1 MTDDDRDD
9 ETGAAAR
16 PGVNF
21 FTIEGRATPALFVV
35 GWLASILG
43 LAVVLAG
50 VFGNSAVLLFFVGPG
65 LLSLGLV
72 AAAGNQALERRAR
85 DEAYTGPS
93 PILVFAAV
101 VAVSFLVLALVGLV
115 LRFLLGSGFATVPDA
130 AIQLIAGLLMAL
142 VYVGLLR
149 LTVVGTDAL
158 SWADMGLRPFDRAA
172 VRELVSGASL
182 AVPVIAVTLVV
193 AVVLVSIFKVE

>member
-35 GWLASILG
+35 GWLASILV
-43 LAVVLAG
+43 LAV
-50 VFGNSAVLLFFVGPG
+50 VFGNSTVLLFFVGPG

-149 LTVVGTDAL
+149 LTVVGTGAL
-158 SWADMGLRPFDRAA
+158 SWADMGLRPFD
-172 VRELVSGASL
+172 
-182 AVPVIAVTLVV
+182 
-193 AVVLVSIFKVE
+193 